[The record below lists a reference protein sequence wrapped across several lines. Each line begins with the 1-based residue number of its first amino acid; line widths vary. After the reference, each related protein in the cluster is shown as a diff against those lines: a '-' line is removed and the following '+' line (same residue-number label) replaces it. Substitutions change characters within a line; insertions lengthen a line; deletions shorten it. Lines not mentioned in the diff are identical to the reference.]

1 MKKSFSKS
9 LLAGLSGTVSDVA
22 QGALRT
28 FGVDGGADVLELVT
42 ELLPEGK
49 PAAEPPPT
57 GQPTDSAPPPSEHER
72 VVEESKPHPIAR
84 PDTSALIRLAELHQQ
99 GLLTREE
106 FDAAKADL
114 FGSTRDA

>member
-1 MKKSFSKS
+1 MKKSISQS
-9 LLAGLSGTVSDVA
+9 LFAGLSGTVSDVA

-28 FGVDGGADVLELVT
+28 FGVDGGADVLELVS
-42 ELLPEGK
+42 ELLPDGK

-57 GQPTDSAPPPSEHER
+57 GLPVGSALPPAEHER
-72 VVEESKPHPIAR
+72 VVEESEPRPIAR
-84 PDTSALIRLAELHQQ
+84 PDTGALIRLAELHQQ